1 MKGNIRLSMASRG
14 RKTINYF
21 RMINVPFGFENK
33 YFIARGFS
41 IEPNNKPTMTGNFD
55 TVLFSFGVKLCLC

>member
-1 MKGNIRLSMASRG
+1 MARCG
-14 RKTINYF
+14 RKAISYF
-21 RMINVPFGFENK
+21 VMINVPFGIENK

-41 IEPNNKPTMTGNFD
+41 IEPNNNPTMTGNFD

>member
-1 MKGNIRLSMASRG
+1 MASRG

-21 RMINVPFGFENK
+21 IIINVPFVFEYK

-41 IEPNNKPTMTGNFD
+41 IEPNNKPTMTGDFD
-55 TVLFSFGVKLCLC
+55 TVLFSFGMKLRLC

>member
-1 MKGNIRLSMASRG
+1 MASRG

-41 IEPNNKPTMTGNFD
+41 IEPNNKPTRIGHFN
-55 TVLFSFGVKLCLC
+55 TVIFSFGVKPCLF